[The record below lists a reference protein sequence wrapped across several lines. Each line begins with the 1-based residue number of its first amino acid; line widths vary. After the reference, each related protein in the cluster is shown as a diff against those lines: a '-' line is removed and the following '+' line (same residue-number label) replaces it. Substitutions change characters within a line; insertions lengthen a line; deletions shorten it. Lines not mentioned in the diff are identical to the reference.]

1 MTHSA
6 ESLLQ
11 MMSVPI
17 CAALV
22 GAEWLY
28 SHISRKGLYSARGV
42 LANVYLTSLNMG
54 VDALVRGLCL
64 FVLDYAYRFRMI
76 ELHCSPL
83 VYWVMLIVF
92 VDFMYYW
99 LHRVDHRCRFFWAVH
114 VPHHSSAEFNFSVG
128 FRSSVFQPLYRF
140 VYFVPLAL
148 CGFEAIDILIIY
160 SATQLIGVLVHTQT
174 VSKLGILEHILV
186 TPSHHRVHHASNAK
200 YRDKNLGMLLIVWDK
215 LFGSFQSEDKR
226 EPVRYGVAGDVET
239 RHPVRLVLHEWG
251 AIAKDLSSAVST
263 KDRLMYV
270 FGPPGWRHDASARTS
285 RLDLDTCARP

>member
-1 MTHSA
+1 MTLSP

-11 MMSVPI
+11 TLSVPI

-28 SHISRKGLYSARGV
+28 SHFTRKGLYSATGV
-42 LANVYLTSLNMG
+42 LANVYLTSLNMC
-54 VDALVRGLCL
+54 VDALVRGLYL
-64 FVLDYAYRFRMI
+64 FVLDYAYRFRVI
-76 ELHCSPL
+76 ELHYSPV
-83 VYWVMLIVF
+83 VYWVMLIVS

-114 VPHHSSAEFNFSVG
+114 VPHHSSTEFNFSVG

-148 CGFEAIDILIIY
+148 CGFKAIDILIIY

-174 VSKLGILEHILV
+174 VSRLGILEHILV
-186 TPSHHRVHHASNAK
+186 TPSHHRVHHASNEK
-200 YRDKNLGMLLIVWDK
+200 YRDKNMGMLLIVWDK

-226 EPVRYGVAGDVET
+226 EPVRYGLVENVAI
-239 RHPVRLVLHEWG
+239 RHPIRLVLHEWS
-251 AIAKDLSSAVST
+251 AIAKDVSSAVSIT
-263 KDRLMYV
+263 DRLMYV
-270 FGPPGWRHDASARTS
+270 FGPPGWRHDARTRTS
-285 RLDLDTCARP
+285 SRT